1 VCGSKC
7 IDFHMLFS
15 NNKECLV
22 WFHFISVSCFVGS
35 TLSLSKPP
43 QICKGT
49 NCSTGLLVLQW
60 CFYLFG
66 SASYRHVLI
75 QCLFFLF
82 RQLKSDP
89 DLYAGYVPMSY
100 SEYLKKMS
108 KYASIC
114 TYAVILFLMI
124 RLLKSLCLLIALC
137 MNVLGVVNGAT
148 MSLCRQLQI
157 GYEGIT

>member
-1 VCGSKC
+1 LSDQLYRSPNLHKFVREQIVQQVCWFYNDVFTCLVVLHINIC
-7 IDFHMLFS
+7 IDT
-15 NNKECLV
+15 
-22 WFHFISVSCFVGS
+22 VSF
-35 TLSLSKPP
+35 
-43 QICKGT
+43 
-49 NCSTGLLVLQW
+49 
-60 CFYLFG
+60 
-66 SASYRHVLI
+66 
-75 QCLFFLF
+75 FFLF

-157 GYEGIT
+157 GYEGNT